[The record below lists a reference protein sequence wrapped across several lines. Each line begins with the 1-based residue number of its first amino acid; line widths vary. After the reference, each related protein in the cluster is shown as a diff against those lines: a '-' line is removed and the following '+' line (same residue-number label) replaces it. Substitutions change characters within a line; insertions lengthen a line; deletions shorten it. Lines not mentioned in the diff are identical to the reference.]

1 MSGVDSRVMEGVV
14 EDELEV
20 GGNVL
25 LNIGIGSN
33 VTRHHARGEVSEERK
48 WVLRCFEDCSLR
60 GRCVVGC

>member
-33 VTRHHARGEVSEERK
+33 VTRHHARGEGRRAKLGFEKCGADCEERI
-48 WVLRCFEDCSLR
+48 
-60 GRCVVGC
+60 GR

>member
-33 VTRHHARGEVSEERK
+33 VTRHHARGEGRRAK
-48 WVLRCFEDCSLR
+48 LGFEK
-60 GRCVVGC
+60 